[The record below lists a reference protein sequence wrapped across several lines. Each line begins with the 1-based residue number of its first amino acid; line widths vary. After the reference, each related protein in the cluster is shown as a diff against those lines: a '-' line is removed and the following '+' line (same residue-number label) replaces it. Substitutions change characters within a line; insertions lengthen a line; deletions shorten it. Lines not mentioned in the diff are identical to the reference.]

1 MGRVGRVGWMGII
14 ELTRPAVMA
23 LTGIA
28 LTPVA
33 ALACP
38 VCFGSTDAPIAGA
51 VNLAIFALL
60 GVTGAVLGSFVAF
73 FVYLARK
80 AKQARE
86 AEAYGE
92 ELLHG

>member
-1 MGRVGRVGWMGII
+1 MLAAVSAVI
-14 ELTRPAVMA
+14 LTPAV
-23 LTGIA
+23 
-28 LTPVA
+28 

-38 VCFGSTDAPIAGA
+38 VCFGATDSPIAGA

-60 GVTGAVLGSFVAF
+60 GVTGAVLSGFVAF
-73 FVYLARK
+73 FIYLARK

>member
-1 MGRVGRVGWMGII
+1 MKKKWVMGKLKKIT
-14 ELTRPAVMA
+14 LTVI
-23 LTGIA
+23 TVIA
-28 LTPVA
+28 LMPA
-33 ALACP
+33 SALACP
-38 VCFGSTDAPIAGA
+38 VCFGATDAPIAGA

-73 FVYLARK
+73 FIYLAKK